1 MANWLKTKNLLFTA
15 LAVDI
20 DAREYFKNLHVLQA
34 LVTEST
40 ESFPVDL
47 EENILMTIK
56 PIKSRSYKNINFRS
70 RIPNIIS
77 IASAVILLIICSLFF
92 LELKDYKSQI
102 ASISDQ
108 LKEQKE
114 TILMAGEGARADRLH
129 QFLSDHETFSEIF
142 PSHLL
147 AGFEYPSAG
156 LLIVGTH
163 DIFGIDRPMRRK
175 KSQGVHIDL
184 FSDLVPGEMVVHDQ
198 HGIGRYDGMVN
209 LEAGGARRDYLKI
222 TYASEDSLY
231 ISMEHLDQIQ
241 KYVGSEGRAPKLSR
255 LGGQEWNRMKEKAR
269 TSR

>member
-1 MANWLKTKNLLFTA
+1 MVNDELRNMVDLYFDGELDKNKEPVLFTA

-114 TILMAGEGARADRLH
+114 TIEMMLNNSYPAVVISPENKNEIIVRAN
-129 QFLSDHETFSEIF
+129 T
-142 PSHLL
+142 
-147 AGFEYPSAG
+147 
-156 LLIVGTH
+156 
-163 DIFGIDRPMRRK
+163 RRK
-175 KSQGVHIDL
+175 I
-184 FSDLVPGEMVVHDQ
+184 
-198 HGIGRYDGMVN
+198 
-209 LEAGGARRDYLKI
+209 
-222 TYASEDSLY
+222 
-231 ISMEHLDQIQ
+231 
-241 KYVGSEGRAPKLSR
+241 
-255 LGGQEWNRMKEKAR
+255 
-269 TSR
+269 